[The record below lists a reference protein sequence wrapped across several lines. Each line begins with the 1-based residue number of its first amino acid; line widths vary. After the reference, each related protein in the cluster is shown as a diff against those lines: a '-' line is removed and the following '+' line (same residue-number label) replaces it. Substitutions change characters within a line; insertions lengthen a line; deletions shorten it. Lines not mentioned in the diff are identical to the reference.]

1 MKSATLILIFVLLLA
16 ACSSPKKTT
25 STAEGPSSG
34 ITNSSSIKDGSSFE
48 KAIIIKK
55 RREGPGVDA
64 EYKWLAQN
72 YPGYKRISQ
81 SLTHKG
87 NKHYDIIALRPMKGS
102 KKIFILISLIFLE
115 NGDLA
120 GF

>member
-1 MKSATLILIFVLLLA
+1 MKSATLILIFVLLLG

-25 STAEGPSSG
+25 TTAEGPSSE
-34 ITNSSSIKDGSSFE
+34 IANSSSINDGSSFE
-48 KAIIIKK
+48 RAIIIKK

-81 SLTHKG
+81 SLTRKG
-87 NKHYDIIALRPMKGS
+87 NKHYDIIAIKTNEGEE
-102 KKIFILISLIFLE
+102 KDIYFDISNFF
-115 NGDLA
+115 GKW
-120 GF
+120 